1 MYVIIV
7 NKPRNLRILIIG
19 NFCPL
24 RLAAATDATNGG
36 KNATEWGQNQC
47 DKNEDKRPNYS
58 NIRNAMSI

>member
-7 NKPRNLRILIIG
+7 NKPRYLRILIIG

-36 KNATEWGQNQC
+36 KNATEWGQNQ
-47 DKNEDKRPNYS
+47 
-58 NIRNAMSI
+58 